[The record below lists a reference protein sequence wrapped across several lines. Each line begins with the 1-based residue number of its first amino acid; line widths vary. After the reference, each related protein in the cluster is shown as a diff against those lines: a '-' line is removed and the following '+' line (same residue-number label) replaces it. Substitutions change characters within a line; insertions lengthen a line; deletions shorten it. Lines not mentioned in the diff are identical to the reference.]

1 MAQQYTIPQYREPQG
16 RALRHSDLSDFQIMP
31 NTLPV
36 VMPDTQRPLLAEEWE
51 PINPDMATLPVLD
64 LNQLYAVKCHGA
76 RPWRGSVLCN
86 LGDGGALGQLIASL
100 RLTRGKN
107 GYSTNGLVTQ
117 VMLAFSGLKDL
128 LTAQPSDPW
137 YSQAVLAVANRLG
150 ATQAFLRVYDQLTQ
164 AISRNEHVD
173 WSNFDELT
181 AYAVSLLEVPVI
193 RNALRVYLTDELN
206 LTLLDLG
213 AVADV
218 GERGWADQFMGWM
231 FNRVPGLVEPEFA
244 DPEPEVPE
252 PAQAV
257 PESLPVWQG
266 TDSQYFDATDYPEPA
281 AVGLSEWEQMA

>member
-1 MAQQYTIPQYREPQG
+1 MTQPFTRQTP
-16 RALRHSDLSDFQIMP
+16 LRHSDLSDFQILP
-31 NTLPV
+31 SQPDTLPV
-36 VMPDTQRPLLAEEWE
+36 VMPDTQRPLLAGEWE
-51 PINPDMATLPVLD
+51 PLNADMATLPVID

-86 LGDGGALGQLIASL
+86 LGDGGALGQLIVSL

-117 VMLAFSGLKDL
+117 VMLAFSGLKEL
-128 LTAQPSDPW
+128 LTAQPNDPW

-181 AYAVSLLEVPVI
+181 AYAVSLLEIPII

-213 AVADV
+213 AVTEA

-252 PAQAV
+252 
-257 PESLPVWQG
+257 SLPVWQG
-266 TDSQYFDATDYPEPA
+266 APTDSQYFDAADYPEPE
-281 AVGLSEWEQMA
+281 AVGLGEWEQMA